1 MPTHNSDTLTRSQH
15 HRVMQEHVNWAL
27 DLIITY
33 HSDIL
38 YQCSALLSIHCTHSM
53 DSSNFYPRHISSI
66 SSSLCLL
73 SWTRLLASARK
84 SLRLRLSARLSGL
97 GSKDNNHA
105 MAASEARSSVGV
117 LRLGKFFFHFTD
129 MRVQS
134 RADTH
139 INSRRSRQNMLYT
152 VQAGAPIC

>member
-1 MPTHNSDTLTRSQH
+1 MSILKTASTYYIIGTQLESPCQHITPTHWQDHNITESCKSMSIERSIWSLH
-15 HRVMQEHVNWAL
+15 
-27 DLIITY
+27 IIP
-33 HSDIL
+33 
-38 YQCSALLSIHCTHSM
+38 YQYSALLSIHCTHSM

-117 LRLGKFFFHFTD
+117 LRLGKFVIKKTG
-129 MRVQS
+129 
-134 RADTH
+134 
-139 INSRRSRQNMLYT
+139 RSPSSKD
-152 VQAGAPIC
+152 A